1 MHTKRQSAGFT
12 LIELMIV
19 VVVIAIL
26 TAIAY
31 PSYTKYLMR
40 SHRSAAQSYLMD
52 LAQRQQQYLLD
63 NRGYADTTALIALDA
78 PTQQV
83 AADYTVTV
91 SALNNAGTPPTFTIS
106 AVPIAGSM
114 PARFSDP
121 TLQIFSSGYKDP
133 PYLWQ

>member
-1 MHTKRQSAGFT
+1 MHTRRQAAGFT

-40 SHRSAAQSYLMD
+40 SHRSAAQGYLMD
-52 LAQRQQQYLLD
+52 LAQREQQYLLD

-78 PTQQV
+78 PTAQV
-83 AADYTVTV
+83 AADYTVSVKNLVNT
-91 SALNNAGTPPTFTIS
+91 GTPPTFEIW
-106 AVPIAGSM
+106 AEPIAGSM

-121 TLQIFSSGYKDP
+121 TLKIFSSGYKDP